1 MKNNFKDRYDLNYK
15 VNPNDNCVKYV
26 KAFNDKKFNDY
37 LYDDP
42 CVKSDYCNSLISI
55 IFNTTIA

>member
-37 LYDDP
+37 LYYEH
-42 CVKSDYCNSLISI
+42 CVKSD
-55 IFNTTIA
+55 